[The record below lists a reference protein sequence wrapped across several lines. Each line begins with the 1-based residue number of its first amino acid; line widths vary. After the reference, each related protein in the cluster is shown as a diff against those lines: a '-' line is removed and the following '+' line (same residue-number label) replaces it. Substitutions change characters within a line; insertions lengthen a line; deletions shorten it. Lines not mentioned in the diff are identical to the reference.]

1 MMRRE
6 KKRAEGEERYLA
18 QRDRLREKRNR
29 NSNSS
34 SGANEPSA
42 SRATDSGGA
51 RAATAP
57 AGSFERRN

>member
-1 MMRRE
+1 MRRE

-29 NSNSS
+29 KPNPP
-34 SGANEPSA
+34 SGANEPAA
-42 SRATDSGGA
+42 SRATDASGA
-51 RAATAP
+51 RLPPAP